1 VELVN
6 PGGIRSVHLTLES
19 LNRHLGLKAGAW
31 LHEVRRLGAL
41 YHPKRC
47 LCSAKTLHRPHRRL
61 TAEDQHRMRLRIDAE
76 TELCS
81 IGPNESLDSLG
92 VREGARPGPCSAVLH
107 HLRFD

>member
-1 VELVN
+1 
-6 PGGIRSVHLTLES
+6 
-19 LNRHLGLKAGAW
+19 
-31 LHEVRRLGAL
+31 
-41 YHPKRC
+41 
-47 LCSAKTLHRPHRRL
+47 
-61 TAEDQHRMRLRIDAE
+61 MRLRIDAE